1 MNRAIVSVVMLIE
14 HFVSDVPVLALLW
27 CFLKVARQG
36 NLSNDD
42 GDRKETRYLG
52 LVLLGMCRWPLRAP
66 APL

>member
-1 MNRAIVSVVMLIE
+1 MNRAIVSVVLLIE

-42 GDRKETRYLG
+42 GDRKENGT
-52 LVLLGMCRWPLRAP
+52 
-66 APL
+66 